1 MPGGRGNGFVQI
13 HRSALVPF
21 SEMLTC
27 TLHAFL
33 HGSLMERKVAQ
44 TELDA
49 EEYRALVK
57 IAEKKGLTIKD
68 ALREAALRWT
78 SEESGIDPK
87 DPIFDIALG
96 RRKAQDWGKGTERT
110 SVEHDKVLYGDHS

>member
-1 MPGGRGNGFVQI
+1 MF
-13 HRSALVPF
+13 
-21 SEMLTC
+21 
-27 TLHAFL
+27 
-33 HGSLMERKVAQ
+33 HGDIMERKVAQ

-110 SVEHDKVLYGDHS
+110 SVDHDKVLYGESS

>member
-1 MPGGRGNGFVQI
+1 
-13 HRSALVPF
+13 
-21 SEMLTC
+21 
-27 TLHAFL
+27 
-33 HGSLMERKVAQ
+33 MERKVAQ

-57 IAEKKGLTIKD
+57 IAERKGLTIKD

-78 SEESGIDPK
+78 SEESDIDSK

-96 RRKAQDWGKGTERT
+96 RRKAKDWGKGTERT
-110 SVEHDKVLYGDHS
+110 SIDHDKVLYGESS